1 MALKIYT
8 SVVNRVKTKSNVFEA
23 NSYVCKVTEE
33 KTGERGGGEGGTFC
47 LPSILNRVNGT

>member
-33 KTGERGGGEGGTFC
+33 KTGERGGGGTVC

>member
-1 MALKIYT
+1 MAFKIYT

-33 KTGERGGGEGGTFC
+33 KTGERGGGGGGD
-47 LPSILNRVNGT
+47 ILSPLYIE

>member
-33 KTGERGGGEGGTFC
+33 KTGERGGGGTFC

>member
-33 KTGERGGGEGGTFC
+33 KTGERGGGTFC

>member
-33 KTGERGGGEGGTFC
+33 KTGERGGTFC